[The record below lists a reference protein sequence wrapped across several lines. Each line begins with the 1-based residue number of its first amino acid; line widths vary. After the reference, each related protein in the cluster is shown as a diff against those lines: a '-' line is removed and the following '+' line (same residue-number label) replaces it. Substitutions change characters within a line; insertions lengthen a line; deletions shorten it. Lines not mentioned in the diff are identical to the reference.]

1 MSLRRDLR
9 QRVAVG
15 IAALVVVAVAA
26 HSIFLLSAFEQLEV
40 ALIDT
45 VVGEELQR
53 FIAHS
58 RNAPARTPE
67 VSERMTAYLARDAAS
82 RAALPAYLRDL
93 PPGLHEIRIGDR
105 EHHAAIRDE
114 PEGRFYML
122 YDVSAHDEREQR
134 FVMVL
139 VAGTVATL
147 LAAVALGYW
156 AAGRLVRP
164 VHELARRVQDLGAGQ
179 PATPLAHGFVDE
191 DVKGLAAAFDGYLE
205 KVAVF
210 IRREQEFTANV
221 SHELRTPLTSIG
233 TSCELLLQE
242 ATLSDAGRRRVQ
254 AIGRAAERLTS
265 AADSLLFLARGGE
278 PPRMEEVCIREC
290 VEDAAEPVRNLLQ
303 GKGVAFEMAVHP
315 TAVVCTDWHALYLV
329 ASNLI
334 RNAASYTDR
343 GAVRIDYRDGR
354 LSFEDS
360 GPGIDPEELP
370 RVFDRHYRG
379 DASAGRDGCGLG
391 LAIVRRICESF
402 GWRLEIAST
411 RERGTRVTVRFP
423 LGPPERSPVPPAA

>member
-9 QRVAVG
+9 RRVAAG
-15 IAALVVVAVAA
+15 IAALVAVAVAL

-45 VVGEELQR
+45 VVGEELQK
-53 FIAHS
+53 FIVHS
-58 RNAPARTPE
+58 RNDPSRTPE
-67 VSERMTAYLARDAAS
+67 VSGRMTAYVARDAAS
-82 RAALPAYLRDL
+82 RAALPAYLREL
-93 PPGLHEIRIGDR
+93 PPGLHEIPIEGR

-114 PEGRFYML
+114 AEGRFYML
-122 YDVSAHDEREQR
+122 YDVGAHDEREQR

-164 VHELARRVQDLGAGQ
+164 VHELALRVQGLGAGQ
-179 PATPLAHGFVDE
+179 PATPLAQAFVDE
-191 DVKGLAAAFDGYLE
+191 DVKGLAAAFDGYLD

-242 ATLSDAGRRRVQ
+242 TGLSDAGRRRVQ
-254 AIGRAAERLTS
+254 AIGRAAARLTS

-290 VEDAAEPVRNLLQ
+290 VEDAAEPVRDLLH
-303 GKGVAFEMAVHP
+303 GKGVAFEMKIHP
-315 TAVVCTDWHALYLV
+315 AAVVCTDWHALYLV
-329 ASNLI
+329 ASNLL

-343 GAVRIDYRDGR
+343 GGVRIDYRDGG

-370 RVFDRHYRG
+370 RIFDRHYRG
-379 DASAGRDGCGLG
+379 DASAGQDGCGLG

-411 RERGTRVTVRFP
+411 RGHGTRVTVHLP
-423 LGPPERSPVPPAA
+423 LALSRHE

>member
-1 MSLRRDLR
+1 MNLRRDLR
-9 QRVAVG
+9 RRVAVG
-15 IAALVVVAVAA
+15 IAALVVVAVGF
-26 HSIFLLSAFEQLEV
+26 HSLFLFSAFEQLEV

-45 VVGEELQR
+45 VVGEELQK
-53 FIAHS
+53 FIVHS
-58 RNAPARTPE
+58 RNAPSRTPE
-67 VSERMTAYLARDAAS
+67 VSERMTAYVAHDPAS

-93 PPGLHEIRIGDR
+93 PPGLHEIVIEGR
-105 EHHAAIRDE
+105 EHHVAIRDE
-114 PEGRFYML
+114 PEGRFFML

-139 VAGTVATL
+139 VAGTAATL

-164 VHELARRVQDLGAGQ
+164 VQELALRVRDLGAGQ
-179 PATPLAHGFVDE
+179 PGTPLEQAFADE
-191 DVKGLAAAFDGYLE
+191 DVKQLAAAFDGYLA
-205 KVAVF
+205 KVAEF

-233 TSCELLLQE
+233 TSCELLLRE
-242 ATLSDAGRRRVQ
+242 SGLSEAGRGRIR

-290 VEDAAEPVRNLLQ
+290 IEDAAEPVRDLLQ
-303 GKGVAFEMAVHP
+303 SKGLAFEMKVHP
-315 TAVVCTDWHALYLV
+315 AAVVCTDWHALYLV
-329 ASNLI
+329 AGNLL

-343 GAVRIDYRDGR
+343 GGVRIDYRDGD

-360 GPGIDPEELP
+360 GPGIDPDELP

-402 GWRLEIAST
+402 GWRLEIAS
-411 RERGTRVTVRFP
+411 RRGSGTRVTVHFP
-423 LGPPERSPVPPAA
+423 PPNGPVLGEA